1 MTETERGCGYRKIGG
16 AYLSGIGLGVPC
28 DALPLPLEDCP
39 TCGFSVP
46 FSRAMQIIHR
56 GYIVGAINEKH
67 FLSGIPSGCRDNYP
81 CPICTLEF
89 GDTFA
94 LMYVS
99 HNYYTEV
106 SFLAEAKLQ
115 GVSKRIAPESI
126 PKKFRIGET
135 WVFLAMKKNRE
146 DQGRIFYA
154 FKPSTI
160 EVPLWKD
167 LQGTGFKWF
176 GMTEAEMTAKGY
188 SPVWIERNPEN
199 IKKHGIGLH
208 LDRP

>member
-1 MTETERGCGYRKIGG
+1 MTETERGCGFRKIGG
-16 AYLSGIGLGVPC
+16 AYLTGEGLGVAC

-56 GYIVGAINEKH
+56 GYILGAIHNKHLEK
-67 FLSGIPSGCRDNYP
+67 GCSDPFP
-81 CPICTLEF
+81 CPICMDQF
-89 GDTFA
+89 GDQFA

-99 HNYYTEV
+99 HNYYTED
-106 SFLAEAKLQ
+106 SFLAEARLQ

-126 PKKFRIGET
+126 PRQFKIGST
-135 WVFLAMKKNRE
+135 WVFLAMKKDRK
-146 DQGRIFYA
+146 DQGKIFYA
-154 FKPSTI
+154 FKPCT
-160 EVPLWKD
+160 VQVLLWKD
-167 LQGTGFKWF
+167 LEGSGFKWC

-188 SPVWIERNPEN
+188 SPVWIERDANN